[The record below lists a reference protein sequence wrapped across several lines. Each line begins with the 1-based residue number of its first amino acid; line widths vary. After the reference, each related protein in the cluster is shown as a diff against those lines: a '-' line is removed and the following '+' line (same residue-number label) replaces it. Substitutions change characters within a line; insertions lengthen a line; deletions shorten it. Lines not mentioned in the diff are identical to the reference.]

1 MLNLVSF
8 GRVGCVSSATDT
20 GELCGAHVPHN
31 ACAAKHLGERAQLA
45 FRVFQHLSNLV
56 RTSERFGADA
66 DPIHKNHLGGVGL
79 E

>member
-1 MLNLVSF
+1 
-8 GRVGCVSSATDT
+8 
-20 GELCGAHVPHN
+20 
-31 ACAAKHLGERAQLA
+31 
-45 FRVFQHLSNLV
+45 LSNLV